1 MLKRIR
7 YISEFSRHM
16 SPQDIDKLAQQSAIS
31 NKEHGITGILV
42 ATGEL
47 FFQVIEGPVD
57 AIDALYDKLSADSR
71 HRQFLLL
78 EAETGDLTRLFPD
91 WAMRRLD
98 LSDEAMK
105 RLSAARAILKAIH
118 AQRIVLQNLRGALEQ
133 TMWQEVVSSGALKK
147 PLD

>member
-16 SPQDIDKLAQQSAIS
+16 SPADIDQLAQQSAVANQES
-31 NKEHGITGILV
+31 GITGILV

-47 FFQVIEGPVD
+47 FFQVIEGPAD
-57 AIDALYDKLSADSR
+57 AIDALYERISDDGR

-78 EAETGDLTRLFPD
+78 EAEQGDLTRLFPD

-118 AQRIVLQNLRGALEQ
+118 AQRIVMQNLRGALEQ
-133 TMWQEVVSSGALKK
+133 TMWQEVVSSGALTN
-147 PLD
+147 PTN